1 MASIFITRKIP
12 DVGIDMLK
20 AKGYE
25 VDVYPEDRVP
35 TQAELIEF
43 LSKKPYDAVICLL
56 TDEIDAKV
64 FDAVPTAKLFATY
77 TVGFNNIDVAE
88 AKKRGIVVTNTAGA
102 SRVPVAE
109 HAMALMLGLT
119 TRLVEADQ
127 YTRDG
132 KYEGWSPMHFIGE
145 DFSGKTLGLVGT
157 GAIGSEVA
165 RMAHH
170 GFNVNIIYSDPRPNE
185 QIEKDY
191 GAVRHELDDVL
202 KMADL
207 VSIHVPL
214 MDSTHH
220 LINAD
225 KLKLMK
231 PTAFLVNTS
240 RGPVIDE
247 AALVTALQN
256 KTIAGAGLDVYE
268 FEPKL
273 SPGLADLQNA
283 ILTPHIASARIEA
296 RNEMAQIVANNVIDF
311 FEGKTP
317 RNEIKM

>member
-1 MASIFITRKIP
+1 MTSIFVTRKIP
-12 DVGIDMLK
+12 DVGVKMLQD
-20 AKGYE
+20 KGYD
-25 VDVYPEDRVP
+25 VDVYPEDHLV
-35 TQAELIEF
+35 TQPELIEC
-43 LSKKPYDAVICLL
+43 LSKKPYDAVVCIL

-64 FDAVPTAKLFATY
+64 YDAVPTAKIIATY
-77 TVGFNNIDVAE
+77 TVGFNNIDIVE

-109 HAMALMLGLT
+109 TAMALMLGLT
-119 TRLVEADQ
+119 TRMVEADK
-127 YTRDG
+127 YTREG

-157 GAIGSEVA
+157 GSIGSEVA
-165 RMAHH
+165 RMAHV
-170 GFNVNIIYSDPRPNE
+170 GFNVKIIYSDPRPNE

-191 GAVRHELDDVL
+191 GAVRMDINEVL
-202 KMADL
+202 KQADL

-220 LINAD
+220 LINAQ
-225 KLKLMK
+225 KLALMK

-240 RGPVIDE
+240 RGPVVDE
-247 AALVTALQN
+247 VALVTALQN
-256 KTIAGAGLDVYE
+256 KVIAGAGLDVYE

-273 SPGLADLQNA
+273 SPGLSDLPNV

-296 RNEMAQIVANNVIDF
+296 RNEMAVIVANNIIDF
-311 FEGKTP
+311 FEGRTP
-317 RNEIKM
+317 RNEVKM